1 MADDSR
7 GASVEGA
14 AQPADAGES
23 AGSRGGVGRLLSR
36 RVAIVA
42 AAAIAGAVAL
52 GLLTWVVVDQVTR
65 SSVPGVEGDTLAQA
79 MAAVD
84 EAGMGIELRTE
95 SMFCEKGSLAP
106 DLCVVSSQTPAADER
121 VHANATT
128 VVIDVVPSEV
138 KVPDLEE
145 MSFSEAVAAT
155 TDLGIEIRP
164 VDSTYS
170 RVDGYEEWEVVSQSE
185 QGTIPAGTQIEVV
198 LDRPLAGA
206 PDVVGA
212 SLSDATAALEAAGFS
227 TSSSSPLPGFDG
239 EMVVTEMTPQLEDG
253 KLPVGT
259 TVALHWGVRVPNV
272 VGMTDLAGTSTLSNA
287 GFDVTGS
294 SSSSRKIATQEPA
307 AGTVT
312 EYLSDITITLEAP
325 TVVYE
330 VVGNGS
336 RASVTWIAP
345 GTFDISQATNEA
357 LPWRMTFQTE
367 ASYRNF
373 NAQALNGNSITCHI
387 YVNGELLK
395 TNTSTGPYAVVSCG

>member
-1 MADDSR
+1 M
-7 GASVEGA
+7 
-14 AQPADAGES
+14 
-23 AGSRGGVGRLLSR
+23 
-36 RVAIVA
+36 AIVA